1 MLVVGSERKNFPFT
15 SPSEGYL
22 KNKERE
28 LISEKLS
35 MEFPNHAKDQ
45 SYADFFTAYALL
57 DAPTER
63 LIFTL
68 QNSVEPSSV
77 ILFFKETYPQIKS
90 EILDHLEVSDPR
102 VLIREKMEDYLRE
115 VLSGHRKVPDEEY
128 DQAVYI
134 WQNYYSGD
142 DLSVEK
148 PLDTRLTIPEDLM
161 NERYGSRLL
170 MSVSSVESYLYCPY
184 KYFCEKVLKIEI
196 GRAHV

>member
-1 MLVVGSERKNFPFT
+1 MLSE
-15 SPSEGYL
+15 
-22 KNKERE
+22 NKERE

-102 VLIREKMEDYLRE
+102 VLIR
-115 VLSGHRKVPDEEY
+115 
-128 DQAVYI
+128 
-134 WQNYYSGD
+134 
-142 DLSVEK
+142 
-148 PLDTRLTIPEDLM
+148 
-161 NERYGSRLL
+161 
-170 MSVSSVESYLYCPY
+170 
-184 KYFCEKVLKIEI
+184 
-196 GRAHV
+196 